1 MNTKPASTDNDNNH
15 WPAKRRVTVVGALW
29 NLLLSVGKIAAG
41 IVGQSQAL
49 VVDGVHSFSD
59 LISDAVVLIAAR
71 WSSIDPDHNHP
82 YGHGRIE
89 TLATAVVGLLL
100 VGVALAFVWDAITR
114 LLNPERLLRPGWLA
128 LAAAVASV
136 VIKEGLYHYT
146 RAVALR
152 TNSRLIAANAWH
164 HRSDAFSSLVVIVGI
179 VGVISG
185 LAWFD
190 ALAAIVVAGMV
201 GWMGGQFVLQAMA
214 ELVDTGVPVREQKEL
229 GGIIQSVDGVRSYRN
244 LRTRR
249 MAGRI
254 VMDVCVLL
262 DPQIPLAEA
271 DRVAASVRRRLL
283 DESTEVTDV
292 VVSIAPH
299 CDSGTS
305 ARS

>member
-1 MNTKPASTDNDNNH
+1 MNAASLSTETEPNH

-29 NLLLSVGKIAAG
+29 NLLLAVGKIVAG
-41 IVGQSQAL
+41 IVGHSQAL

-59 LISDAVVLIAAR
+59 LISDAVVLVAAR

-82 YGHGRIE
+82 YGHARIE
-89 TLATAVVGLLL
+89 TLATALVGLLL
-100 VGVALAFVWDAITR
+100 MGVALAFVWDAVVR
-114 LLNPERLLRPGWLA
+114 LLDPERLFRPGLLA
-128 LAAAVASV
+128 LGVAIASV

-146 RAVALR
+146 RVVAHR
-152 TNSRLIAANAWH
+152 TDSKLIAANAWH
-164 HRSDAFSSLVVIVGI
+164 HRSDALSSLVVIVGI
-179 VGVISG
+179 AGVISG
-185 LAWFD
+185 LPWFD

-201 GWMGGQFVLQAMA
+201 GWMGGQFALQALA
-214 ELVDTGVPVREQKEL
+214 ELVDTGVAVPEQKEL
-229 GGIIQSVDGVRSYRN
+229 GGIIQSVEGVRSYRN

-262 DPQIPLAEA
+262 DPQMPLAEA
-271 DRVAASVRRRLL
+271 DRVAANVRRRLL

-299 CDSGTS
+299 SDPGAS